1 MKSRG
6 MSQRSAVCV
15 MRELAS
21 GRFVTINMKRR
32 CTASLTA
39 RGDGGEERV
48 APEERGAGMLI
59 EHLQWNLDL
68 C

>member
-1 MKSRG
+1 

-15 MRELAS
+15 MRELDS
-21 GRFVTINMKRR
+21 GRFVTNTMKRR

-48 APEERGAGMLI
+48 APEERGVGMMSRRL
-59 EHLQWNLDL
+59 ERHRGP